1 MVTASQA
8 FDLNLPRAHE
18 AEGVGD
24 PFGPSV
30 PLVWWY
36 GRLRYAD
43 SPATYRLTR
52 WRERLRRFWYD
63 TWKQPAVSED
73 VRRMFP
79 DDRAVRGSYA
89 EARSLCRTSNC
100 YVRALP
106 FGQTPFGDELFD
118 NPTFIRPQIEPARD
132 RQFAATYTKTLEDF
146 LCPELQERVRQL
158 TRALEVQ
165 TVKMRSALEE
175 DEHD

>member
-1 MVTASQA
+1 MSAVSRA
-8 FDLNLPRAHE
+8 FDLTMLRVRE
-18 AEGVGD
+18 AEGTTD
-24 PFGPSV
+24 PFAPSV

-43 SPATYRLTR
+43 SPTTYRLTR

-63 TWKQPAVSED
+63 AWKQPAVSED

-89 EARSLCRTSNC
+89 EARLLCRTPYC
-100 YVRALP
+100 YARALP

-118 NPTFIRPQIEPARD
+118 NPTFIRPEIEPKRD
-132 RQFAATYTKTLEDF
+132 EEFAARYTSTLSDF
-146 LCPELQERVRQL
+146 ICSGVTAENREL
-158 TRALEVQ
+158 RAALREMEARL
-165 TVKMRSALEE
+165 KMLAGGT
-175 DEHD
+175 